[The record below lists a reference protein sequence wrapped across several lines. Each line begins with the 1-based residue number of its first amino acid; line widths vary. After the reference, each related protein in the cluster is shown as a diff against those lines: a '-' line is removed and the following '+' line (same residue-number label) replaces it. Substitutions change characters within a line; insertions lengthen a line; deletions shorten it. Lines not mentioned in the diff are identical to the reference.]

1 MTSATRAREPEEV
14 LVVEPTA
21 ERPVMLVSVDISFD
35 ESAIVTA
42 IESAVHLS
50 PMLPWGRC
58 LLYQRV

>member
-35 ESAIVTA
+35 ESAIVTM

-50 PMLPWGRC
+50 PMLPWT
-58 LLYQRV
+58 